1 MDLKIASGS
10 ANTEERQAVDSLLG
24 APQETSHGAQR
35 DEMGMRVSTGG
46 ESLRKLRHL
55 LLPTLHSVNDRVG
68 YISRGAINYISQR
81 LDIAPAEIY
90 GVATF
95 GQEKSTGNPNDLQTK
110 KAWDQFKGGFFV
122 GACGSAGFAFICLS
136 SIPSF
141 TA

>member
-55 LLPTLHSVNDRVG
+55 LLPTLHSVNDRIG

-95 GQEKSTGNPNDLQTK
+95 YALFDTNERPARQVHVCVDL
-110 KAWDQFKGGFFV
+110 
-122 GACGSAGFAFICLS
+122 ACRAASGCTEENL
-136 SIPSF
+136 
-141 TA
+141 